1 MSTIQ
6 EIQQAISHLTAVDL
20 ANFRRW
26 FEEFDARVW
35 DSKLEQD
42 AASGKL
48 DKIANRAIDDFRAS
62 KFKEI

>member
-6 EIQQAISHLTAVDL
+6 EIQQAISHLTGDDL
-20 ANFRRW
+20 ANFRLW
-26 FEEFDARVW
+26 FEEFDAKMW

-48 DKIANRAIDDFRAS
+48 DKIANQAIDDFRS
-62 KFKEI
+62 GKFKEI